1 MTPLLQLVNNITGI
15 ITSVGGILQDS
26 LAIQILRSMIRSIQ
40 HMRGFRFF
48 TTIQSSFQDNCD
60 ATSDSSGTI
69 VARIVPKD
77 MIAYEHL
84 KPASRRLQNVDVWR
98 QRINPTNATKVT
110 DTCSEQ
116 LSHTTDIDMV
126 VMLDIDFKTIV
137 HEKPVHVVEHM
148 QRQADEKAL
157 RTLQRMYVSTGRKI
171 DSFGIGRHK
180 QLLHMRG
187 SSNSSTD
194 EDMSCC
200 LLTNASSHDSVSSRE
215 GDEELGI
222 DGYMKLPMKSNLK
235 SHELW
240 SSLVNGPRSLI
251 WMDVLPEMSAGIKL
265 ELDPCPPTVL
275 LVQTFEN
282 FHADVFVG
290 VPLVIETRVLHAERA
305 VIVWFVG
312 GKQVLYDSHCY
323 TPTEEDVGKEVS
335 FLINPVRSGLC
346 SGYEE
351 VYQYEKAIQTQ
362 PFMPII
368 ELRQSWLARPK
379 EDQSKLRVMSYNLL
393 ADLYATR
400 GIDQKVMY
408 NHCKVDFVA
417 RTRRMPLLVHEILA
431 HQPDIICLQEVDSII
446 FEQLLRPVLKAHGYH
461 GYYSNK
467 VAAQKEGCAMFWS
480 LQVFDEDAAQEEFA
494 LRDLVESQPDGDQT
508 DWDSLD
514 QIKSLLDHC
523 PELGCVV
530 REKVGQILQVATLRL
545 KNQNGKAESLV
556 VGNTHLFYHPMA
568 DHIRAIQVRLSG
580 CPLSLHFLFV
590 FCL

>member
-1 MTPLLQLVNNITGI
+1 MTPLLQLVNNAAGI

-26 LAIQILRSMIRSIQ
+26 LAIQIVRSTIRSIQ
-40 HMRGFRFF
+40 HMRGFRFL

-98 QRINPTNATKVT
+98 HRINPTNATKGT
-110 DTCSEQ
+110 DTCSEH
-116 LSHTTDIDMV
+116 LSHTTDMV

-148 QRQADEKAL
+148 QRQAEEKAL
-157 RTLQRMYVSTGRKI
+157 RTLQRMYVSTERKI
-171 DSFGIGRHK
+171 DSFREVRRK

-187 SSNSSTD
+187 SSST
-194 EDMSCC
+194 STATH
-200 LLTNASSHDSVSSRE
+200 TNASSNDSVSSRE

-222 DGYMKLPMKSNLK
+222 DGYRKLPMANNLK

-312 GKQVLYDSHCY
+312 EKQVLYDSRCY

-351 VYQYEKAIQTQ
+351 VYQYEKAVQKQ

-368 ELRQSWLARPK
+368 EQRQSWLPRPK
-379 EDQSKLRVMSYNLL
+379 EDQTKLRVMSYNLL
-393 ADLYATR
+393 ADVYATR
-400 GIDQKVMY
+400 EIDQKVMY
-408 NHCKVDFVA
+408 NHCKADFMA

-467 VAAQKEGCAMFWS
+467 VSAQMEGCAMFWS
-480 LQVFDEDAAQEEFA
+480 LQVFDKDANQEEFA
-494 LRDLVESQPDGDQT
+494 LRDLVESQPDDDQT

-514 QIKSLLDHC
+514 QIKSLLDDC

-545 KNQNGKAESLV
+545 KNQNGKAKSLV

-580 CPLSLHFLFV
+580 CPLSQHLCFA
-590 FCL
+590 FCF